1 MKKKVFILS
10 LSSILTLN
18 LFGSIMNATE
28 ASAATDATTIKIF
41 NSLIEN
47 PNGKKA
53 LDTTIEIIE
62 NEIKKNTET
71 SSERYVSLNASMFK
85 KATEGL
91 KDYEIKVLELKMKEE
106 LIQKGYTLVDGRYS
120 AIPFNFSIV
129 WK

>member
-41 NSLIEN
+41 NSLIGN
-47 PNGKKA
+47 PKGKKA

-62 NEIKKNTET
+62 NEIKKNTQT

-91 KDYEIKVLELKMKEE
+91 KDYEIKVLELKIKEE

-120 AIPFNFSIV
+120 IIPFNFSIV